1 MKDIDLDD
9 LDEALKD
16 FAEPDKKSSRS
27 ARDERIIAGFE
38 DIQKFL
44 DDNGRLP
51 MHGEGRD
58 IFERIYAARLDR
70 LRQLPDCRNILLS
83 LDRQNLLSE
92 TADTTSELDDDE
104 LLAELEGIYQPS
116 EIETLVHVPHPEDI
130 KRPDEI
136 ATRKPCSDFKNFKPL
151 FDQVHNEIKAGIRQ
165 LRPFELK
172 SEIEPNRYF
181 VVHGQVT
188 YVAEKGEVFSNDQ
201 GRRDARLR
209 VIFDNGTES
218 NMLMRSLQRQ
228 LNADPAGR
236 RVTEADVGPL
246 FGSVAS
252 SGDFGSGTIYVLR
265 SNSKDPRIVENREVI
280 HKIGV
285 TGNDVEA
292 RIASAKVD
300 PTFLLADVE
309 IVATYELFN
318 VNRVKLENLVHKFFE
333 PARLDLEMKDR
344 FGRAI
349 RPREWFLVPLNV
361 IDEAV
366 TLIKNG
372 TIVDYKYDAKSVGLV
387 KHQV

>member
-1 MKDIDLDD
+1 MKDIDVDD

-44 DDNGRLP
+44 DDSARLP

-104 LLAELEGIYQPS
+104 LLAELEGIYQTS

-136 ATRKPCSDFKNFKPL
+136 ATRKPCSDFRNFKPL

-209 VIFDNGTES
+209 VIFEVPS
-218 NMLMRSLQRQ
+218 RS
-228 LNADPAGR
+228 
-236 RVTEADVGPL
+236 
-246 FGSVAS
+246 
-252 SGDFGSGTIYVLR
+252 
-265 SNSKDPRIVENREVI
+265 
-280 HKIGV
+280 
-285 TGNDVEA
+285 
-292 RIASAKVD
+292 
-300 PTFLLADVE
+300 
-309 IVATYELFN
+309 
-318 VNRVKLENLVHKFFE
+318 
-333 PARLDLEMKDR
+333 
-344 FGRAI
+344 
-349 RPREWFLVPLNV
+349 W
-361 IDEAV
+361 
-366 TLIKNG
+366 
-372 TIVDYKYDAKSVGLV
+372 
-387 KHQV
+387 

>member
-70 LRQLPDCRNILLS
+70 LRQSPDCRNILLS

-116 EIETLVHVPHPEDI
+116 EIETLVHVPRPEDI

-265 SNSKDPRIVENREVI
+265 SNSKDPRIVENRDVI

>member
-1 MKDIDLDD
+1 MTDIDLDD

-16 FAEPDKKSSRS
+16 FAEPNKKSSRS

-83 LDRQNLLSE
+83 LDTQNLLTA
-92 TADTTSELDDDE
+92 TADTTSELDDDA
-104 LLAELEGIYQPS
+104 LLAQLEGIYQPS

-136 ATRKPCSDFKNFKPL
+136 ATRKPCADFKNFKPL
-151 FDQVHNEIKAGIRQ
+151 FVQIHNEIKAGIRQ

-181 VVHGQVT
+181 VVHGQVA

-228 LNADPAGR
+228 LNGDPAGR

-265 SNSKDPRIVENREVI
+265 SNSKDSRIVENRDVI

-344 FGRAI
+344 FGRAL